1 MQRSGIVLA
10 LSSLLAFV
18 ALGLACSSSQVDT
31 QARVASTV
39 AQTANSAL
47 PVIFGEG
54 GVADMDLRHQLEAAC
69 PTHACT
75 AAQVEE
81 IRLRV
86 VEHWRPYVAA
96 HESARVALDAWQ
108 DALRQCRVAG
118 DEQCLP
124 GMALLPALIDGA
136 KAWRCAVRAAGY
148 ERLDVLPLPPPTCPT
163 LNGGTQP

>member
-1 MQRSGIVLA
+1 MQPRGISLA
-10 LSSLLAFV
+10 LVSLPAFV

-39 AQTANSAL
+39 AQTANGAL

-54 GVADMDLRHQLEAAC
+54 GVADMDLRHQLESAC
-69 PTHACT
+69 PTRACT
-75 AAQVEE
+75 VAQVEE

-108 DALRQCRVAG
+108 DALRQCHAAG
-118 DEQCLP
+118 DAQCLP

-136 KAWRCAVRAAGY
+136 KAWRCAIRAAGY
-148 ERLDVLPLPPPTCPT
+148 EHLDVLPLPAPVCAIAD
-163 LNGGTQP
+163 GGVR